1 MHKKFFLTAA
11 TLLLAGCTT
20 GQLETLTLLPARI
33 LPSERRNDD
42 QSGACNIPLPGQG
55 LSTTGTGPSFQNR
68 PREILVGF
76 EDAFQ
81 AGAPPI
87 PCNQKHMIL
96 YRGNVAFD
104 LKDFDSIVAATLE
117 YDVIDS
123 FRGENGAASQ
133 FPPTCA
139 ATSIGQASVN
149 LWDFD
154 DSANLPS
161 TCTRPNTQD
170 GVEKPSFSV
179 GVSGWARSWI
189 KKSHVNAGIVFVGR
203 AVDFPK
209 DLPEDNKADVTWYGN
224 FRLVI
229 LYNPDLNRRLPKH

>member
-1 MHKKFFLTAA
+1 MLHKLFLMTS
-11 TLLLAGCTT
+11 LLFLAGCTT
-20 GQLETLTLLPARI
+20 GQLETRTLFPARI
-33 LPSERRNDD
+33 VPLEHRNDD

-55 LSTTGTGPSFQNR
+55 LSTTGTGPGFQNR
-68 PREILVGF
+68 PKEILVGF

-104 LKDFDSIVAATLE
+104 LKDFDKIVAATLE
-117 YDVIDS
+117 YDVTDS
-123 FRGENGAASQ
+123 FRGVDGAATQ

-139 ATSIGQASVN
+139 ATLIGQASEN
-149 LWDFD
+149 IWDFD

-161 TCTRPNTQD
+161 TCTRPNTQGD
-170 GVEKPSFSV
+170 AKKSSFSV
-179 GVSGWARSWI
+179 GVSGWARSWT
-189 KKSHVNAGIVFVGR
+189 KKAHVNAGFVFVGR
-203 AVDFPK
+203 VVDFPK

-229 LYNPDLNRRLPKH
+229 LYNPDLNRRVPKN